1 MTVAARAFN
10 WASIPMLNNIQ
21 DKGLISQMKV
31 KKVKRN
37 AYLFRENEKTNAVF
51 VLIEGVVF
59 IEQLHPEEG
68 TDYVKYIVKEAELFG
83 EKRIWSAQ
91 PMNESAVARSKEV
104 IYGMIPI
111 EVFQKFMFKDKTFTE
126 AVFNRLL
133 KRLKKIEVRCQSL
146 KNPCTRQRLKNLLLF
161 MMPEDEQR
169 QNQVTL
175 NHYLSKKEMANMV
188 RATAQTMSSILNDW
202 QRKNILDYNRFSVTI
217 RDYERFMSL

>member
-1 MTVAARAFN
+1 MTVTTHVLS
-10 WASIPMLNNIQ
+10 WAGIPMLNNIQ
-21 DKGLISQMKV
+21 DKELTAQMTV

-37 AYLFRENEKTNAVF
+37 AYIFREDEKTNEVF
-51 VLIEGVVF
+51 LLLEGVVF

-68 TDYVKYIVKEAELFG
+68 VDYVKYIVKESELFG
-83 EKRIWSAQ
+83 EKRIWSAA
-91 PMNESAVARSKEV
+91 PINEGAVARSKEV
-104 IYGMIPI
+104 VYGTIPI
-111 EVFQKFMFKDKTFTE
+111 EIFQKFMFRDKAFTE

-133 KRLKKIEVRCQSL
+133 KRLKKIEIRCQSL
-146 KNPCTRQRLKNLLLF
+146 KNPCTKQRLKNLLLF
-161 MMPEDEQR
+161 MMPENEHLE
-169 QNQVTL
+169 NQFVF